1 MKTMK
6 LNSMYSLLLLVATT
20 LLFTTSTER
29 GYANDVK
36 QPPSIDSRMGWLTGK
51 WTSPGSDVA
60 GDGPGT
66 NMSFQW
72 AAGRE
77 VLLWKGTY
85 ASDESTWSFVATF
98 FYDPKK
104 ERFRVFSFNSDG
116 QRHLGVLTHAGPG
129 RMVWKMSGL
138 RSDGQI
144 ETFVMEFLHG
154 QNDTLVFSMAERSLG
169 DAEGSENMAI
179 TLRRTSDAKQGT
191 DS

>member
-6 LNSMYSLLLLVATT
+6 LNSMYSMLLLVATT
-20 LLFTTSTER
+20 LLFTTSTGR
-29 GYANDVK
+29 VYANDVK
-36 QPPSIDSRMGWLTGK
+36 QPPSIDSKMGWLTGK
-51 WTSPGSDVA
+51 WTNPDSGLA
-60 GDGPGT
+60 GDGVGT

-72 AAGRE
+72 AAGTE

-138 RSDGQI
+138 RSDGQL

-154 QNDTLVFSMAERSLG
+154 QNDTLVFSMAERSPG
-169 DAEGSENMAI
+169 DAEGSENTAI
-179 TLRRTSDAKQGT
+179 TLRRTSDAKQDK

>member
-6 LNSMYSLLLLVATT
+6 LNLMYSLLLLFATT

-29 GYANDVK
+29 TYANDVK
-36 QPPSIDSRMGWLTGK
+36 QPPSIDSKMGWLTGK
-51 WTSPGSDVA
+51 WTSPASGVA
-60 GDGPGT
+60 GDGLGT

-154 QNDTLVFSMAERSLG
+154 QNDTLVFSMAERSPG
-169 DAEGSENMAI
+169 DADGSDNTAI
-179 TLRRTSDAKQGT
+179 TLRRTSDAKQDK

>member
-1 MKTMK
+1 MKTTK
-6 LNSMYSLLLLVATT
+6 PNSMYSLLLLVATT
-20 LLFTTSTER
+20 LLLTTSTER
-29 GYANDVK
+29 AYANDVK
-36 QPPSIDSRMGWLTGK
+36 QPPSIDSKMGWLTGK
-51 WTSPGSDVA
+51 WTSSDSGLA
-60 GDGPGT
+60 GDGVGT

-138 RSDGQI
+138 RSDGQL

-154 QNDTLVFSMAERSLG
+154 QNDTLVFSMAERSPG
-169 DAEGSENMAI
+169 DAEGSENTAI
-179 TLRRTSDAKQGT
+179 TLRRTSHAKQDK